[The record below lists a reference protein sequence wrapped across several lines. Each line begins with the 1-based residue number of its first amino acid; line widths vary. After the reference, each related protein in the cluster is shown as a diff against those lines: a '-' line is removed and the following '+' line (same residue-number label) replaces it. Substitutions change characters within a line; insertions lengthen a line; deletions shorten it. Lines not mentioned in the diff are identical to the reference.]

1 MRLISLCVQNVR
13 ILENIQVSTDAD
25 LVVFSGLNGSGKT
38 SLLEAIHLL
47 GTGRSFRS
55 HTINDVLRHACDNL
69 LVRGQVCDQQQRES
83 TIGVEKRYRGGTRF
97 RINGDEIRTTS
108 ALAHHLPMVVV
119 TPDSQRILTDGADIR
134 RKLIDWLMFHVEPDY
149 NQLHQRYRRVLK
161 QRNSALRQ
169 PQAENYSIWNEE
181 LGTTG
186 KALHVLRV
194 QHLNHALKV
203 LTGVLANL
211 LEIPV
216 EIDYQ
221 PGWNTDE
228 DLCNLL
234 AMSWREDSR
243 RGYTGVGPHRA
254 DLIFT
259 TNGSKARQ
267 VLSRGEAKLLTVAVL
282 IGLSRLL
289 AQTIGRR
296 PLLLVDELASELDHK
311 NRILFFKALKDTGAQ
326 VFVTTVSEELVSAPD
341 WSQVL
346 YYRVVQGELQKVLN

>member
-1 MRLISLCVQNVR
+1 MRLISLCAQNLR

-55 HTINDVLRHACDNL
+55 HLINDVIRRTSNRL
-69 LVRGQVCDQQQRES
+69 LVRGQVRDDQERES
-83 TIGVEKRYRGGTRF
+83 TIGVEKIHRGATRF
-97 RINGDEIRTTS
+97 RINGDDINTTS
-108 ALAHHLPMVVV
+108 MLARHLPMVVV
-119 TPDSQRILTDGADIR
+119 TPDSQRILTDGTDIR
-134 RKLIDWLMFHVEPDY
+134 RKLLDWLMFHVEPGY

-169 PQAENYSIWNEE
+169 PQTDNHSIWNEE
-181 LGTTG
+181 LGTSG
-186 KALHVLRV
+186 QALHILRT
-194 QHLNHALKV
+194 QHMNHALKV
-203 LTGVLANL
+203 LSSVLADL
-211 LEIPV
+211 LEKPI
-216 EIDYQ
+216 EIEYY
-221 PGWNTDE
+221 PGWNTE
-228 DLCNLL
+228 QDLSSLL
-234 AMSWREDSR
+234 ARSWREDCR
-243 RGYTGVGPHRA
+243 RGYTGAGPHRA

-267 VLSRGEAKLLTVAVL
+267 VLSRGESKLLVVAVL

-289 AQTIGRR
+289 AQTTGHR

-311 NRILFFKALKDTGAQ
+311 NRTLFFNALKDTGAQ
-326 VFVTTVSEELVSAPD
+326 VFVTTVSEELVSAAD

-346 YYRVVQGELQKVLN
+346 YYRVVLGELQKVLK